1 MAYELDE
8 DLLQRKEF
16 NWFIRW
22 NIEQS
27 HVTENTIP
35 RFLIEDAIE
44 KSGNLRLIG
53 YQQFIRNFLSPNT
66 PYKRLFMQWQTGTGK
81 TIGALSVAMNFIET
95 YRKEIESGHLETGTV
110 YIIGFSERV
119 FKNELLRYP
128 EFGFLNRKER
138 KNLEQLRKLA
148 NRGVPDDV
156 QKYQELLTNIK
167 KKFTNRE
174 GNGFFKFYGY
184 KAFVNRIL
192 DIPKNMNIS
201 NMSESQIM
209 EAIAEEKI
217 KYNEELIQKFKNSII
232 ICDEI
237 HNVYN
242 SLEKNNWGIAIQAV
256 LNKEPTCRAL
266 FMSATPINNSPTE
279 IVDLLNL
286 LNDPEDRIKKD
297 DLFDKKAQTDILKP
311 NALQTIAKLSKGKIS
326 FLQDLNPKYYPK
338 IEFVGQSIPSV
349 SHMKFIRCPMVDLQ
363 YKTYKQVYQ
372 GSLTSDS
379 IYLLDICLPNPSST
393 SIGLY
398 QTKQI
403 KNELSSAPQEWKD
416 KHGFDFIG
424 DVIVGDGLKYDRLK
438 KYSNKYPAMLDE
450 ISSILNSGGGK
461 IFIYHNI
468 VHMSGVLFIEQ
479 VLLANGILDENS
491 PPSDNT
497 LCVCGK
503 TRKQHKPEEIMG
515 GGEDAYIEASN
526 KDITIPGIGKIL
538 YHKGEFFVLQEN
550 ISQSLVNCNK
560 STLNEF
566 LAIIQPIADKYRVV
580 FKLLK
585 SALRLTDWLKLSKF
599 YEYKA
604 THKYIYL
611 ENRERTNESNNQS
624 ILNETTGGKEQT
636 IDINHINQYIER
648 QELGNDNYNDD
659 IYRDDD
665 IKEGGGDD
673 QESDDGK
680 GYIQEGDSDDKGYN
694 QESRD
699 ENEEDN
705 NQSQLDEFFSPSGKD
720 DEEDLASIP
729 FIAGWQKSG
738 KYEPQTPTLYQ
749 ILSSLP
755 YSSRIKQGG
764 AGPTVN
770 QHIFK
775 PVRFIMAH
783 SNIDKASLEHS
794 LELYNSPENS
804 FGHNFMIL
812 VGSKIIKESYD
823 LKAIQHV
830 LIMSRPDNISTFIQI
845 RGRAIRKNSHID
857 LPLDL
862 RKTRILVFVSSLT
875 PREKALSYEELKWKD
890 KVDSFAIIQKIEK
903 VLHENAIDAVTNKDL
918 IKNSL
923 SYGDEFTPLPF
934 NIPKPKEIPL
944 SKLNLSTYN
953 VYHRKTEIDLIKFI
967 IKRLFI
973 EISPCWKRN
982 DLFKAIRAPP
992 ENYENEINT
1001 SLFSEENFNIALYDL
1016 VWQDIPNEIDI
1027 HQDLPDENP
1036 RFIKGIEERVVDKL
1050 FDSTDKIITLPQL
1063 QDSVV
1068 VSVGEYYILFPY
1080 NHRTNKPDV
1089 DIETPY
1095 RIIKSSPLQSINM
1108 NEFIRNKQ
1116 IDFDYDDKKKIFY
1129 RKYSDTSIEHM
1140 ENVICEYGLTFH
1152 IKFLEE
1158 CIEYVFRAWTDPTII
1173 MHEYHDFYFKM
1184 LYYYD
1189 LFSLVV
1195 WAYTTKPRVF
1205 QNYTKYAI
1213 PVRSSD
1219 IKLKVLNKY
1228 EKRKEEIEDI
1238 SPEETSDMASS
1249 GIINML
1255 KSSINRT
1262 SNVWLP
1268 QEFRENFDKTL
1279 ADVSALFIGNKKKSK
1294 TINKTPGDKLPI
1306 GHFIS
1311 KFPKLYH
1318 PERGWTEDPS
1328 YIQSEQTFIENDII
1342 IGYDDKAVMGV
1353 HVKFKLR
1360 KPIHNITKYKDS
1372 RLIEK
1377 GTVCKSKSKE
1387 YLLDVCKKLDITV
1400 PSKAPVEEL
1409 CMLIRSKLIRLELK
1423 ERIKKTKIKWFYHFY
1438 EEKRI

>member
-1 MAYELDE
+1 M
-8 DLLQRKEF
+8 
-16 NWFIRW
+16 
-22 NIEQS
+22 
-27 HVTENTIP
+27 T
-35 RFLIEDAIE
+35 
-44 KSGNLRLIG
+44 
-53 YQQFIRNFLSPNT
+53 
-66 PYKRLFMQWQTGTGK
+66 
-81 TIGALSVAMNFIET
+81 
-95 YRKEIESGHLETGTV
+95 
-110 YIIGFSERV
+110 
-119 FKNELLRYP
+119 
-128 EFGFLNRKER
+128 
-138 KNLEQLRKLA
+138 
-148 NRGVPDDV
+148 
-156 QKYQELLTNIK
+156 
-167 KKFTNRE
+167 
-174 GNGFFKFYGY
+174 
-184 KAFVNRIL
+184 
-192 DIPKNMNIS
+192 
-201 NMSESQIM
+201 
-209 EAIAEEKI
+209 
-217 KYNEELIQKFKNSII
+217 
-232 ICDEI
+232 
-237 HNVYN
+237 
-242 SLEKNNWGIAIQAV
+242 
-256 LNKEPTCRAL
+256 
-266 FMSATPINNSPTE
+266 
-279 IVDLLNL
+279 
-286 LNDPEDRIKKD
+286 
-297 DLFDKKAQTDILKP
+297 
-311 NALQTIAKLSKGKIS
+311 
-326 FLQDLNPKYYPK
+326 
-338 IEFVGQSIPSV
+338 
-349 SHMKFIRCPMVDLQ
+349 DLQ

-372 GSLTSDS
+372 GSLPSDS
-379 IYLLDICLPNPSST
+379 LYLLDICLPNPSS
-393 SIGLY
+393 SSVGLY

-403 KNELSSAPQEWKD
+403 KNELSSASQEWKD
-416 KHGFDFIG
+416 RHGLDFVG
-424 DVIVGDGLKYDRLK
+424 DIIVGDGLKYDKLK

-450 ISSILNSGGGK
+450 IFSILKSGGGK

-479 VLLANGILDENS
+479 VLLANGILDENGA
-491 PPSDNT
+491 PSDNT
-497 LCVCGK
+497 LCICGK
-503 TRKQHKPEEIMG
+503 TRKQHKPEEIL
-515 GGEDAYIEASN
+515 GGEESKNPYTVTE
-526 KDITIPGIGKIL
+526 KDITIPNIGKIL
-538 YHKGEFFVLQEN
+538 YSKGEFFILQEN
-550 ISQSLVNCNK
+550 ISSSLVNCNK
-560 STLNEF
+560 NALNEF
-566 LAIIQPIADKYRVV
+566 LSVIQPLTNKYRVV
-580 FKLLK
+580 FKLLN
-585 SALRLTDWLKLSKF
+585 SALRLIDWLKLSGF

-604 THKYIYL
+604 TSHYIYL
-611 ENRERTNESNNQS
+611 ENRERSKNDDES
-624 ILNETTGGKEQT
+624 ILNQTIGGKEQQS
-636 IDINHINQYIER
+636 IDVNYVHQYIES
-648 QELGNDNYNDD
+648 QELGSEDKSGNSDSDD
-659 IYRDDD
+659 VPIN
-665 IKEGGGDD
+665 GGDD
-673 QESDDGK
+673 NGLT
-680 GYIQEGDSDDKGYN
+680 
-694 QESRD
+694 D
-699 ENEEDN
+699 ENSET
-705 NQSQLDEFFSPSGKD
+705 QQLDEFFSEPNNYNS
-720 DEEDLASIP
+720 DEELVSIP
-729 FIAGWQKSG
+729 LIAGG
-738 KYEPQTPTLYQ
+738 YEPKNPTLYQ

-755 YSSRIKQGG
+755 YASKIKQGG
-764 AGPTVN
+764 TPN
-770 QHIFK
+770 QHVFK
-775 PVRFIMAH
+775 PVRFVMAH
-783 SNIDKASLEHS
+783 SNIDKATLEHS
-794 LELYNSPENS
+794 LELYNSSENS
-804 FGHNFMIL
+804 LGENFMIL

-845 RGRAIRKNSHID
+845 RGRAIRKNSHAD
-857 LPLDL
+857 LPFEL
-862 RKTRILVFVSSLT
+862 RKTRILVFVSSIS

-890 KVDSFAIIQKIEK
+890 KVDSFSVIQKIEK
-903 VLHENAIDAVTNKDL
+903 VLHENAIDAVTNQEL

-923 SYGDEFTPLPF
+923 SYGDEFTPLAF
-934 NIPKPKEIPL
+934 NIPKAKEIPL

-992 ENYENEINT
+992 EGYENEINT
-1001 SLFSEENFNIALYDL
+1001 TLFSEENFNIALYDL
-1016 VWQDIPNEIDI
+1016 VWQDVPSEIDV

-1036 RFIKGIEERVVDKL
+1036 RYIKGIEERVIDKL

-1063 QDSVV
+1063 QDSVI

-1080 NHRTNKPDV
+1080 NHRTNKPEV

-1158 CIEYVFRAWTDPTII
+1158 CIEYVFRAWTDPTIV

-1195 WAYTTKPRVF
+1195 WAYTAKPRVF

-1228 EKRKEEIEDI
+1228 EKRKEEIDDI
-1238 SPEETSDMASS
+1238 SPDETSDMASS

-1279 ADVSALFIGNKKKSK
+1279 ADVSALFIGKKKKSK
-1294 TINKTPGDKLPI
+1294 SINKTSGDKLPI

-1328 YIQSEQTFIENDII
+1328 YIQSEQTFVENDTI

-1387 YLLDVCKKLDITV
+1387 YLLDVCKKLDITI
-1400 PSKAPVEEL
+1400 PPKAAVEEL

-1438 EEKRI
+1438 EEKRS